1 MSEMEFPM
9 FPFAQP
15 QVSYRSF
22 LLRLR
27 QVTEKGECHQRYFLQ
42 DIQTKEQFYFVD
54 PQEMMR
60 FLQAYV
66 SSSAEMDS

>member
-1 MSEMEFPM
+1 MSETEFPL
-9 FPFAQP
+9 FPFTRP

-27 QVTEKGECHQRYFLQ
+27 QVTEEGKRHQQYFLQ

-54 PQEMMR
+54 LQELVN
-60 FLQAYV
+60 FLQAYE
-66 SSSAEMDS
+66 SSLTENED